1 VTAGQALEEEF
12 FLGLRQLDGIDL
24 GRIERDYDAEL
35 PGRIGDLRDRITN
48 LQSQGLIELD
58 GTRLR
63 LAPDRLSVSNEVLVE
78 LLG

>member
-12 FLGLRQLDGIDL
+12 FLGLRQLEGIDL
-24 GRIERDYDAEL
+24 ARIERDYDAEL
-35 PGRIGDLRDRITN
+35 SGRIGELRGRLTN

-63 LAPDRLSVSNEVLVE
+63 LSPKRLSVSNEVLVE